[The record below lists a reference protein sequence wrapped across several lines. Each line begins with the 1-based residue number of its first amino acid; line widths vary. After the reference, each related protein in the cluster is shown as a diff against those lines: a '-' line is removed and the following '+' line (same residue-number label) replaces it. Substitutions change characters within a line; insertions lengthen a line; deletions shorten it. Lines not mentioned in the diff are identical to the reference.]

1 MGCTQREPFVL
12 YGRTRRAAIVN
23 RCEKKGRVLL
33 KSSISLSSLYGKNLR
48 TTFGDENGMLE
59 LSNIALVHISEGTVE
74 FKKPN

>member
-1 MGCTQREPFVL
+1 M
-12 YGRTRRAAIVN
+12 
-23 RCEKKGRVLL
+23 L